1 MITIDGKYTEAR
13 VFTDELE
20 DLARTQIRD
29 VCNHPTFEGSRVR
42 IMPDVHAGAGCVI
55 GFTAELK
62 TDKVIPNLIGV
73 DIGCGAGWELV
84 RLASE
89 SLCLLD
95 DFKSRSRNLPYRF
108 TIGAGDSLHA
118 WVVAPVLASIQKRG
132 LPWLFA
138 LENLRN
144 SEIPS
149 KLQNMDIDF
158 GIVRTSA
165 LEAEGL
171 ESRVICSMDY
181 ALYVPAAL
189 AGKKA
194 RGKKE
199 DFLRLLEMFPL
210 ATLGSGSGF
219 HALLKRNC
227 AEFGIRLRVHCET
240 QSFPFAARMLKSGAF
255 MAILPCMAEKELG
268 EGFVKVTHPALD
280 GLSRSISL
288 AWNPRL
294 LRVRPSAKRVIDV
307 FSIPE
312 RE

>member
-1 MITIDGKYTEAR
+1 MFEHLFAERGLSLDRLKTLIEVAR
-13 VFTDELE
+13 AGSIAAAARGDSVRQSLYSRQIKELE
-20 DLARTQIRD
+20 EFFGVELA
-29 VCNHPTFEGSRVR
+29 SRR
-42 IMPDVHAGAGCVI
+42 G
-55 GFTAELK
+55 
-62 TDKVIPNLIGV
+62 KVL
-73 DIGCGAGWELV
+73 ALTKHGWDLV

-118 WVVAPVLASIQKRG
+118 WVAAPVLAEIQRRG

-144 SEIPS
+144 SEIPL
-149 KLQNMDIDF
+149 KLQNMDVDF

-165 LEAEGL
+165 LASEGL
-171 ESRVICSMDY
+171 ESRVIRSMDY

-189 AGKKA
+189 AGKKV
-194 RGKKE
+194 RGTDD
-199 DFLRLLEMFPL
+199 DFPRLLEMFPL
-210 ATLGSGSGF
+210 ATLGSNSGF
-219 HALLKRNC
+219 FTSLKRNC
-227 AEFGIRLRVHCET
+227 SEFGIRLRVQCET

-255 MAILPCMAEKELG
+255 MAVLPCMAEPELG
-268 EGFVKVTHPALD
+268 HDFIKVTHPALER
-280 GLSRSISL
+280 LSRSISL

-307 FSIPE
+307 FSAPE
-312 RE
+312 RG

>member
-1 MITIDGKYTEAR
+1 MFEHRFAERGLSLDRLKTLIEVAKAGSIAAAAR
-13 VFTDELE
+13 GDSARQSLYSRQIKELE
-20 DLARTQIRD
+20 EFFGVELAARR
-29 VCNHPTFEGSRVR
+29 G
-42 IMPDVHAGAGCVI
+42 
-55 GFTAELK
+55 
-62 TDKVIPNLIGV
+62 KVL
-73 DIGCGAGWELV
+73 ALTRSGWELV

-118 WVVAPVLASIQKRG
+118 WVVAPVLADIQQRG

-138 LENLRN
+138 LENIRN
-144 SEIPS
+144 SEIPL
-149 KLQNMDIDF
+149 KLQNMDVDF

-165 LEAEGL
+165 LAAEGL
-171 ESRVICSMDY
+171 ESRAICSMDY

-189 AGKKA
+189 AGKKV
-194 RGKKE
+194 RGREE
-199 DFLRLLEMFPL
+199 DFSRLLGMFPL

-219 HALLKRNC
+219 HASLKRNC
-227 AEFGIRLRVHCET
+227 AEFGIRLRVQCET

-255 MAILPCMAEKELG
+255 MAVLPCMAEAELG
-268 EGFVKVTHPALD
+268 GGFVKVTHPALD
-280 GLSRSISL
+280 RLSRSISL

-294 LRVRPSAKRVIDV
+294 LRVRPSARRVIDV
-307 FSIPE
+307 FSAPE

>member
-1 MITIDGKYTEAR
+1 MFEHLFAERGLSLDRLKTLIEVAKAGSIAAAAR
-13 VFTDELE
+13 GDSARQSLYSRQIKELE
-20 DLARTQIRD
+20 EFFGVELA
-29 VCNHPTFEGSRVR
+29 SRR
-42 IMPDVHAGAGCVI
+42 G
-55 GFTAELK
+55 
-62 TDKVIPNLIGV
+62 KVLALT
-73 DIGCGAGWELV
+73 GAGWELV

-181 ALYVPAAL
+181 ALYVPA
-189 AGKKA
+189 
-194 RGKKE
+194 
-199 DFLRLLEMFPL
+199 
-210 ATLGSGSGF
+210 
-219 HALLKRNC
+219 LLKRNC